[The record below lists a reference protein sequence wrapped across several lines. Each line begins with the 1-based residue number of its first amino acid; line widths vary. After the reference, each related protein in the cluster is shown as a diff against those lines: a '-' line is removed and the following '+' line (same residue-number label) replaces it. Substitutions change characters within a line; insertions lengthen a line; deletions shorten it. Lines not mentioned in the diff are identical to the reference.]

1 MEMKDK
7 LEKLNHK
14 RLSAIEVI
22 YSCKCMNHF
31 YDWIKVND
39 PLTRSHVY
47 SLKRL
52 AKEFL
57 KEFPEYYSQY
67 EDWTH
72 NLQET
77 IRIAKTPWL
86 DED

>member
-1 MEMKDK
+1 MEDILIKQ
-7 LEKLNHK
+7 NHK
-14 RLSAIEVI
+14 KLSAIEVI
-22 YSCKCMNHF
+22 LNTKATSHF

-39 PLTRSHVY
+39 PIRRRKVY

-57 KEFPEYYSQY
+57 KEFPEYYTQY
-67 EDWTH
+67 EDLTH
-72 NLQET
+72 NMEET

>member
-1 MEMKDK
+1 MQDK
-7 LEKLNHK
+7 LYKINRK
-14 RLSAIEVI
+14 KLSAIEVI
-22 YSCKCMNHF
+22 TNCHCQSHF

-39 PLTRSHVY
+39 PLTRSKVF

-67 EDWTH
+67 EDWTQ
-72 NLQET
+72 NIEET

-86 DED
+86 ED